1 MLGIPNEQTV
11 YTMSSVLDDYSAAKA
26 RFIAEA
32 VVRSIFCP
40 EGFVLGTATTE
51 LPAWTMRR
59 LARSLQASGLLVPS
73 GRRGRRAWFSSS
85 VLTGIVARQV
95 ADNPLVLSQL
105 CESASK
111 VCPGPSTRQDFLRET
126 VAKLTP
132 VGQSGQGESQIGPA
146 LARLSQLEA

>member
-1 MLGIPNEQTV
+1 MNGTP
-11 YTMSSVLDDYSAAKA
+11 DDYCAAKV
-26 RFIAEA
+26 RFVAEA
-32 VVRSIFCP
+32 VIRSIFCP
-40 EGFVLGTATTE
+40 EGFALGTATSE

-73 GRRGRRAWFSSS
+73 GRRGRRVWFPSS
-85 VLTGIVARQV
+85 VLMGIVVRQV

-132 VGQSGQGESQIGPA
+132 VGQSGQGESQMGRA